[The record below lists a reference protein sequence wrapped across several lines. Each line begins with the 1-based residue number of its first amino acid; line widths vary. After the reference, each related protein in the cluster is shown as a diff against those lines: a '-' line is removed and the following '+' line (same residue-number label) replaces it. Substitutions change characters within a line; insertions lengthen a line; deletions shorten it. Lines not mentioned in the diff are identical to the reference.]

1 MRGPDPLY
9 PIHLEEPALTSLRKL
24 VRSTTASVVEVLRAK
39 IILLAHDH
47 PHFNNQ
53 QIANEIG
60 CALSTVRKWR
70 KRYLQTG
77 QIKDAPRAG
86 APRRFS
92 P

>member
-1 MRGPDPLY
+1 MRGPGPLY

-24 VRSTTASVVEVLRAK
+24 VRSTTAPIAQVLRAK
-39 IILLAHDH
+39 IILMAHDQ

-53 QIANEIG
+53 QIADEIG

-70 KRYLQTG
+70 KRYTQTG
-77 QIKDAPRAG
+77 QIKDAPRPG